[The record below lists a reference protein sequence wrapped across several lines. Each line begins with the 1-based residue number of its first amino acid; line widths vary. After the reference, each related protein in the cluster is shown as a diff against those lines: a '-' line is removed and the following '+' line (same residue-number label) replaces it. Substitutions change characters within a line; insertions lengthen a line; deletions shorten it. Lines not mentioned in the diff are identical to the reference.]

1 MLILGTIK
9 ISPGKGRCE
18 RKGGRT
24 LACLRDYVSEQ
35 GGNGG
40 PRNQRWVAVGI
51 VRTSEGGWWL
61 ELV

>member
-1 MLILGTIK
+1 MLMLGTIK

-35 GGNGG
+35 GGGNGG
-40 PRNQRWVAVGI
+40 PRNQRVGGCGHRENFGGRMVA
-51 VRTSEGGWWL
+51 
-61 ELV
+61 